1 MRVAS
6 LAMDADG
13 VVRGVLQ
20 IEPKD
25 GWITYWREPG
35 DAGIGEYDVELAE
48 LGEARVQ
55 RGTQF
60 GNPLFDQ
67 LAVIGIERGLS
78 DPFSQLR

>member
-35 DAGIGEYDVELAE
+35 EAGIPPQITPDPASGVSLTTMAYPVPKLIENGDITDIGYDH
-48 LGEARVQ
+48 
-55 RGTQF
+55 
-60 GNPLFDQ
+60 
-67 LAVIGIERGLS
+67 AVSL
-78 DPFSQLR
+78 PFS